1 MYMATIEEINEFL
14 DSAEKIKRLF
24 TAQSISKNEVNE
36 SSRQEKRIISK
47 LALKELHRLYDH
59 LCRNYDQLRLKTLA
73 LLAGEVAIITFIF
86 SSTVYSGGKMIPLL
100 PAENYG
106 KVFYWGGVII
116 IGLAFILFLSVISKV
131 TWQIP
136 LDLPE
141 VERLHKIHST
151 EESFLEYI
159 VNDYVG
165 CIKYVL
171 AKNEERQS
179 RFNWGV
185 YALVI
190 GVIILM
196 VIKFRG

>member
-1 MYMATIEEINEFL
+1 MATIEEINEFL

-131 TWQIP
+131 TWQ
-136 LDLPE
+136 
-141 VERLHKIHST
+141 
-151 EESFLEYI
+151 
-159 VNDYVG
+159 
-165 CIKYVL
+165 
-171 AKNEERQS
+171 
-179 RFNWGV
+179 
-185 YALVI
+185 
-190 GVIILM
+190 
-196 VIKFRG
+196 